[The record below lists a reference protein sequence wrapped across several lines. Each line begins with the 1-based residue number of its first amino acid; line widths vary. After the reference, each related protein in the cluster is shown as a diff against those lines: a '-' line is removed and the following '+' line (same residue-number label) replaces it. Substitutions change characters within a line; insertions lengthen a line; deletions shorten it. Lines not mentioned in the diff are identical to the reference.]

1 MSRIGKLPIILPKEV
16 KVNIDTSGVRVSGPK
31 GQLHKSFSGN
41 LSVNLTNDNKLSVV
55 CNGTSKF
62 DVAMHGTV
70 RSLLNNMVLG
80 VTNGFTREIEILGT
94 GYQAAVK
101 GDYLVLKIYT
111 SHDIRIEIPPGISV
125 STPKHT
131 VIHISGIDKEQL
143 GLFGA
148 LILRQKKVEPYKGKG
163 IRYKEQ
169 KVLIKQKRS
178 IK

>member
-16 KVNIDTSGVRVSGPK
+16 KVDIQASGVQVSGPK
-31 GQLHKSFSGN
+31 GKLHKSFSGN
-41 LSVNLTNDNKLSVV
+41 IGFNLSNDNKLSVV
-55 CNGTSKF
+55 CNGTSRF
-62 DVAMHGTV
+62 DSAMHGTV

-80 VTNGFTREIEILGT
+80 VTKGFDREIEIIGT

-101 GDYLVLKIYT
+101 CNQLVLKIYT
-111 SHDIRIEIPPGISV
+111 SHDIRIQIPPGISV

-131 VIHISGIDKEQL
+131 LIHISGIDKEQL

-148 LILRQKKVEPYKGKG
+148 LILRQKKLEPYKGKG

-169 KVLIKQKRS
+169 KILIKQKRS
-178 IK
+178 TK